1 MYKREN
7 GVSLLILSIT
17 VVVLMIIAGVAINSG
32 MQSVKKAELESLKT
46 NMLMLKAKGREYVEN
61 ANFHYGT
68 GQLTDEQKTEIK
80 NTYLKGTKFEED
92 LSSYTTLKEND
103 EAYQLSPEDMSEIGL
118 NELKE
123 TSNEYVVIYNIE
135 NENVDVIYLPGYI
148 YENNVYYTLSSIEE
162 AGI

>member
-1 MYKREN
+1 M
-7 GVSLLILSIT
+7 LIFI
-17 VVVLMIIAGVAINSG
+17 M
-32 MQSVKKAELESLKT
+32 E
-46 NMLMLKAKGREYVEN
+46 
-61 ANFHYGT
+61 
-68 GQLTDEQKTEIK
+68 TEIK